1 MITIAFF
8 TIKFGGNQMSF
19 DVLTINPGSTSTK
32 LAVYQGD
39 KLLFEETIRHGIQE
53 LANFNNVQEQF
64 DFRWQLLRRVIDT
77 FGYKVENLDAVV
89 GRGGLLHP
97 VAGGTYK
104 VTEKMIADLEVNKYG
119 EHASNLGAML
129 AKKLADSLA
138 IPSFIVD
145 PVVVDEMQAI
155 ARFSGNELIERKSI
169 FHALN
174 HKAAGH
180 KIAKQFGS
188 DYEKMNFVI
197 AHLGGGISV
206 AAHKQGKAVDVNN
219 ALDGDGPFS
228 PERSGSLPMN
238 AFLEACF
245 SGNWTKRELHDL
257 LVGRGGMISYLGTNS
272 MIDVEIKV
280 QIGDEKAVDVFEAMA
295 YQVSKEIGACSVVL
309 KGKVDAI
316 ILTGGLARSE
326 LFTNKIIEQTSW
338 ITKVII
344 EPGEDELKAL
354 NSGVQRVLAGIEKEK
369 VY

>member
-1 MITIAFF
+1 
-8 TIKFGGNQMSF
+8 MSF

-39 KLLFEETIRHGIQE
+39 KLLFEETIRHGMQE
-53 LANFNNVQEQF
+53 LANFNNVQDQF
-64 DFRWQLLRRVIDT
+64 DFRWQLLQRVIDS
-77 FGYKVENLDAVV
+77 FGYDINKLDAVV
-89 GRGGLLHP
+89 GRGGLLRP

-104 VTEKMIADLEVNKYG
+104 VTDKMLVDLQENKYG

-129 AKKLADSLA
+129 AKKLADNLQ

-145 PVVVDEMQAI
+145 PVVVDEMQPV
-155 ARFSGNELIERKSI
+155 ARFSGNELITRKSI

-174 HKAAGH
+174 HKAAGR
-180 KIAKQFGS
+180 KIAKQLGS

-238 AFLEACF
+238 DFLEACF
-245 SGNWTKRELHDL
+245 SGNWTKRELHDFI
-257 LVGRGGMISYLGTNS
+257 VGRGGMISYLGTNS
-272 MIDVEIKV
+272 MLEIEAKV
-280 QIGDEKAVDVFEAMA
+280 HTGNEKATNAFQAMA

-309 KGKVDAI
+309 EGKIDAI

-326 LFTNKIIEQTSW
+326 LFTKEITKQINW
-338 ITKVII
+338 IAKVII
-344 EPGEDELKAL
+344 EPGEDELEAL
-354 NSGVQRVLAGIEKEK
+354 NSGVQRVLAGLEKEK

>member
-1 MITIAFF
+1 
-8 TIKFGGNQMSF
+8 MSF

-39 KLLFEETIRHGIQE
+39 KLLFEETIRHGMQE
-53 LANFNNVQEQF
+53 LANFNNVQDQF
-64 DFRWQLLRRVIDT
+64 DFRWQLLQRVIDS
-77 FGYKVENLDAVV
+77 FGYDINKLDAVV
-89 GRGGLLHP
+89 GRGGLLRP

-104 VTEKMIADLEVNKYG
+104 VTDKMLADLQENKYG

-129 AKKLADSLA
+129 AKKLADNLQ

-145 PVVVDEMQAI
+145 PVVVDEMQPV
-155 ARFSGNELIERKSI
+155 ARFSGNELITRKSI

-174 HKAAGH
+174 HKAAGR
-180 KIAKQFGS
+180 KIAKQLGS

-238 AFLEACF
+238 DFLEACF
-245 SGNWTKRELHDL
+245 SGNWTKRELHDFI
-257 LVGRGGMISYLGTNS
+257 VGRGGMISYLGTNS
-272 MIDVEIKV
+272 MLEIEAKV
-280 QIGDEKAVDVFEAMA
+280 HTGNEKAIDAFQAMA

-309 KGKVDAI
+309 EGKIDAI

-326 LFTNKIIEQTSW
+326 LFTKEITKQINW
-338 ITKVII
+338 IAKVII
-344 EPGEDELKAL
+344 EPGEDELESL
-354 NSGVQRVLAGIEKEK
+354 NSGVQRVLAGLEKEK

>member
-1 MITIAFF
+1 
-8 TIKFGGNQMSF
+8 MSF

-39 KLLFEETIRHGIQE
+39 KLLFEETIRHGMQE
-53 LANFNNVQEQF
+53 LANFNNVQDQF
-64 DFRWQLLRRVIDT
+64 DFRWQLLQRVIDS
-77 FGYKVENLDAVV
+77 FGYDINKLDAVV
-89 GRGGLLHP
+89 GRGGLLRP

-104 VTEKMIADLEVNKYG
+104 VTNKMLADLQENKYG

-129 AKKLADSLA
+129 AKKLADNLQ

-145 PVVVDEMQAI
+145 PVVVDEMQPV
-155 ARFSGNELIERKSI
+155 ARFSGNELITRKSI

-174 HKAAGH
+174 HKAAGR
-180 KIAKQFGS
+180 KIAKQLDS

-238 AFLEACF
+238 DFLEACF
-245 SGNWTKRELHDL
+245 SGNWTKRELHDFI
-257 LVGRGGMISYLGTNS
+257 VGRGGMISYLGTNS
-272 MIDVEIKV
+272 MLEIEAKV
-280 QIGDEKAVDVFEAMA
+280 HTGNEKAIDAFQAMA

-309 KGKVDAI
+309 EGKIDAI

-326 LFTNKIIEQTSW
+326 LFTKEITKQINW
-338 ITKVII
+338 IAKVII
-344 EPGEDELKAL
+344 EPGEDELEAL
-354 NSGVQRVLAGIEKEK
+354 NSGVQRVLAGLEKEK